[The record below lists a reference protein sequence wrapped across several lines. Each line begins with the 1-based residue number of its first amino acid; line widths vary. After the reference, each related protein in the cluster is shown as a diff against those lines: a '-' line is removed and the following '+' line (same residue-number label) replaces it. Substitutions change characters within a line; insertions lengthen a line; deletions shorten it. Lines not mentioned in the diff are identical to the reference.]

1 MVLFVNTIRVLTY
14 PWFGDTPLDLN
25 FPDGWNLVEC
35 KMAGHDAS
43 RLTQEQ
49 IREKIQHP
57 IGSPTLRELADGK
70 KECVILVGDLSRP
83 FKAFQVLP
91 AVLDELHAGGISD
104 KHIRF
109 VIAKG
114 CHQWVTL
121 DAQQKKL
128 GKEIPE
134 RFLVFNHNV
143 FENHVDLG
151 KTRRGTP
158 VLVNRE
164 VMNCDLKVAVHGI
177 IPHRR
182 AGFGGG
188 SKIVLPGISS
198 IETVTYNH
206 TRITDGT
213 GKGRIK
219 GNARR
224 ADMDEAA
231 EMVGIDFT
239 VNQIVNASRDC
250 ADLVCGDMFS
260 AHREG
265 VKIAR
270 RHYKTEILPDADIAI
285 GNGYPMDDEAYK
297 VFGVCTAS
305 VREGGDIAVLIH
317 TPEGCIGHYGNGRF
331 GSDYGGPAATPWKP
345 WGGKGIAKPPWKM
358 KRILVMSPQYSLM
371 DEWYYG
377 TGSIWVKSW
386 NDLLEKLKDVHGERA
401 DVAIYPCATI
411 QMTEE
416 EAAQE

>member
-1 MVLFVNTIRVLTY
+1 
-14 PWFGDTPLDLN
+14 
-25 FPDGWNLVEC
+25 
-35 KMAGHDAS
+35 MAGHDTPK
-43 RLTQEQ
+43 LTEEE
-49 IREKIQHP
+49 IRRKILHP
-57 IGSPTLRELADGK
+57 IGSSTLRELSDGK

-91 AVLDELHAGGISD
+91 TVLDELHAGGIDD

-114 CHQWVTL
+114 CHQWMTL

-128 GKEIPE
+128 GKDIPE

-151 KTRRGTP
+151 KTSQGTP

-177 IPHRR
+177 VPHRG

-188 SKIVLPGISS
+188 GKIVLPGISS
-198 IETVTYNH
+198 IETVAYNH
-206 TRITDGT
+206 TKITEGLR
-213 GKGRIK
+213 KGRID
-219 GNARR
+219 GNMRR
-224 ADMDEAA
+224 RDIDEAA
-231 EMVGIDFT
+231 GMAGIDFV
-239 VNQIVNASRDC
+239 VNQIVNTSRDC
-250 ADLVCGDMFS
+250 ADLVCGDIFAS
-260 AHREG
+260 HKEG

-270 RHYKTEILPDADIAI
+270 KHYVTKILSDADIAI

-297 VFGVCTAS
+297 VFGICKTS
-305 VREGGDIAVLIH
+305 VKGGGDVAVLIH

-331 GSDYGGPAATPWKP
+331 GTDYAGPAATPWKP
-345 WGGKGIAKPPWKM
+345 WGGKGMAKPPWKM

-377 TGSIWVKSW
+377 KGSIWVKSW
-386 NDLLEKLKDVHGERA
+386 EELLRKLMSAHGSEVN
-401 DVAIYPCATI
+401 VAVYPCATI